1 MTAVSGWRN
10 ILALRRLAACA
21 TALLL
26 TLTTHATAA
35 PDEPAGYRMGKYRA
49 EVPATLKG
57 ASVIDPAGAI
67 ALWDSKG
74 AIFVDVLPRPP
85 RPAGLAEGTVWRP
98 PVRRNIPGSTW
109 LANVGFGKI
118 NGEVEAYFRTNL
130 EKLSGGNR
138 AAPLLFYC
146 LANCWMSWNAAKRAL
161 EWGYTAV
168 YWFPEG
174 TNGWTAAG
182 RDVVESEPVPLKP

>member
-1 MTAVSGWRN
+1 MSGPSNMPIRQR
-10 ILALRRLAACA
+10 LVALAA
-21 TALLL
+21 ALLVIS
-26 TLTTHATAA
+26 AVPAGAA
-35 PDEPAGYRMGKYRA
+35 PEEPVGYRMGKYRA

-57 ASVIDPAGAI
+57 ATVVDPAGAI
-67 ALWDSKG
+67 GLWDSKG
-74 AIFVDVLPRPP
+74 AVFVDVLPRPP
-85 RPAGLAEGTVWRP
+85 RPSGLAEGTVWRP

-118 NGEVEAYFRTNL
+118 NPDVEAYFRTNL
-130 EKLSGGNR
+130 ETLSGGDR

-146 LANCWMSWNAAKRAL
+146 LAKCWMSWNAAKRAL
-161 EWGYTAV
+161 EWGYTNV

-182 RDVVESEPVPLKP
+182 RDVAESDPAPLKP

>member
-1 MTAVSGWRN
+1 MDGWPTMV
-10 ILALRRLAACA
+10 ALKRLAACA
-21 TALLL
+21 AVALFALTAP
-26 TLTTHATAA
+26 AVAA
-35 PDEPAGYRMGKYRA
+35 PDEPEGYRMGKYRA

-57 ASVIDPAGAI
+57 ANVVDPAGAT

-74 AIFVDVLPRPP
+74 AVFVDVLPRPP

-98 PVRRNIPGSTW
+98 PVRHNIPGSTW

-118 NGEVEAYFRTNL
+118 NSEVEAYFRTNL

-138 AAPLLFYC
+138 EKPLLFYC

-161 EWGYTAV
+161 EWGYTRV

-174 TNGWTAAG
+174 TDGWTAAG
-182 RDVVESEPVPLKP
+182 RDVVVSEPVPLKP

>member
-1 MTAVSGWRN
+1 MGGWSSMVALKRLAVGAAAALFALTAPAVS
-10 ILALRRLAACA
+10 
-21 TALLL
+21 
-26 TLTTHATAA
+26 A

-57 ASVIDPAGAI
+57 AEVVDPAGAI

-74 AIFVDVLPRPP
+74 AVFVDVLPRPP

-98 PVRRNIPGSTW
+98 PVRHNIPGSTW

-118 NGEVEAYFRTNL
+118 NSEVEAYFRTNL
-130 EKLSGGNR
+130 EKLSGGHGEK
-138 AAPLLFYC
+138 PLLFYC

-161 EWGYTAV
+161 EWGYTRV

-174 TNGWTAAG
+174 TDGWTAAG